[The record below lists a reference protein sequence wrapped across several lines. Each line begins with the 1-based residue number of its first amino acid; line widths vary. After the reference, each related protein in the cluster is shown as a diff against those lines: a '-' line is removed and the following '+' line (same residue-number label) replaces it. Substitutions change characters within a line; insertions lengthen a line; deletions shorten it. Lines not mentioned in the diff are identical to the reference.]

1 MDNNNVPLGAIQSI
15 LGHENRSTT
24 EGYLHNLGN
33 SEKAAMDIY
42 ESAINFSHTE
52 SHIEAKKHLEPKP

>member
-1 MDNNNVPLGAIQSI
+1 MGAIQSI

-24 EGYLHNLGN
+24 EIYLHNLGY

-52 SHIEAKKHLEPKP
+52 SHTEAKKGLGY